1 MMNNE
6 QPQIIEN
13 KVANSGLVTINLE
26 LFYDTTERVL
36 LDIKPWLFMELIL
49 KEKDFREHLKQH
61 DWSQYQNKL
70 VAVYCSAD
78 AIVPTWAYMLVAVQ
92 LQSVAKRYVFGD
104 LQKLEQLLFQEAIS
118 SINLD
123 EYKDARVIIKGCSD
137 VPVPVYAF
145 VEITNKLLPVAKS
158 IMYGE
163 ACSNV
168 PVFKRK

>member
-1 MMNNE
+1 MNNE

-36 LDIKPWLFMELIL
+36 LDIKPWLFMEMIL